1 MRRLAAVVLLSTV
14 LCGCRAAT
22 TPPVAPPNILFV
34 TIDTW
39 RADRLQP
46 SLTPNL
52 SALAAS
58 GATFTNART
67 AAPLTLPSHTTL
79 LTGLLPPAHGVREN
93 GNVLSET
100 HTTIARLLKDRGYQ
114 TAAFVG
120 AFVLDRRFGLAR
132 GFDVYDDKI
141 PRDPNATEKL
151 DAERP
156 AAAVID
162 AALAWFGA
170 QHPAPA
176 TTHPAPGTAH
186 PAPGTAHPAPGTAH
200 PAPAPPH
207 PAPSTQ
213 HPAPFFVWVHLYD
226 PHAPYVLRE
235 TRAASDQQRYDGE
248 VGYADAQLTR
258 LVARL
263 REQSQLANTV
273 IVAAGD
279 HGEGL
284 GEHGERTH
292 GMLLY
297 DSTLRVPL
305 LVAGPGVQPEKR
317 DEAVSLVDVAPTIL
331 ALAGVKAPDAMKG
344 RDLLNPNGRGAAG
357 GTAAEVYAETEYPRV
372 AGWSPLQ
379 ALTDGR
385 WKSIRAGNETEV
397 YDLKNDSSEQRN
409 LASAQQGT
417 ANAMATRI
425 DAIRAAGTA
434 NKSPSVSAEAQ
445 ERLRALGY
453 VASSARP
460 AGGSNAPNPAANV
473 NDWNVFEDALSALNR
488 HDYAAA
494 RTVLNRLSA
503 RHPNALVFQ
512 TTLATVL
519 RESGKPA
526 DALAI
531 YRAAANRS
539 PTDAALLHD
548 LAVAAREAGRLD
560 EAIKADQAALALE
573 PGSPTAHNGLGLL
586 AIDQGRPQ
594 DAVRE
599 FTEAT
604 QIDPNNASYWTNL
617 GNAKRAVGDRGGA
630 EQAYRHALDIDATS
644 ADAANGLGVLLVEA
658 NRPGEAVDWFRRA
671 FEARPGFV
679 EAELNYAIALQ
690 QSGDRQ
696 RAIEVYRS
704 LLANPGNYPR
714 EKQAARELLA
724 ALGAGR

>member
-14 LCGCRAAT
+14 LCGCRATT
-22 TPPVAPPNILFV
+22 TPPAAPPNILLV

-52 SALAAS
+52 SALARS
-58 GATFTNART
+58 GATFTNARA

-79 LTGLLPPAHGVREN
+79 LTGLLPPVHGVREN
-93 GNVLSET
+93 GNVLNET

-132 GFDVYDDKI
+132 GFDTYDDKI
-141 PRDPNATEKL
+141 PRNPNATEKL

-156 AAAVID
+156 AEAVID
-162 AALAWFGA
+162 AALAWFA
-170 QHPAPA
+170 SQHPTPG
-176 TTHPAPGTAH
+176 TPHPAPGTPH
-186 PAPGTAHPAPGTAH
+186 PAPDTAHPAPDTQH
-200 PAPAPPH
+200 QH

-213 HPAPFFVWVHLYD
+213 HPAPFFVWLHLYD

-235 TRAASDQQRYDGE
+235 PRAASDEQRYDGE
-248 VGYADAQLTR
+248 VGYADEQLAR

-305 LVAGPGVQPEKR
+305 LVAGPGVQPQTR
-317 DEAVSLVDVAPTIL
+317 DEPVSLVDVGPTIL
-331 ALAGVKAPDAMKG
+331 AIAGVASPDVMKG
-344 RDLLNPNGRGAAG
+344 RNLLESNGGRRGTG
-357 GTAAEVYAETEYPRV
+357 SEPETYAETEYPRV

-385 WKSIRAGNETEV
+385 WKTIRAGSQTEL
-397 YDLKNDSSEQRN
+397 YDLKNDTGEQNN
-409 LASAQQGT
+409 LASSQQST
-417 ANAMATRI
+417 ATAMATRI
-425 DAIRAAGTA
+425 DAIHASGASR
-434 NKSPSVSAEAQ
+434 PSQAISTEAQ

-460 AGGSNAPNPAANV
+460 ATGSNAPNPATNV
-473 NDWNVFEDALSALNR
+473 RDWNAFEDALSGLNR

-494 RTVLNRLSA
+494 LATLNQLA
-503 RHPNALVFQ
+503 TRHPNALVFK
-512 TTLATVL
+512 TTLATAL

-526 DALAI
+526 EALAI
-531 YRAAANRS
+531 YRAAASRW
-539 PTDAALLHD
+539 PTDATLLHD
-548 LAVAAREAGRLD
+548 LAVAAREAGSLD
-560 EAIKADQAALALE
+560 EAVKADRAALALE
-573 PGSPTAHNGLGLL
+573 PGSPTASNGLGLL

-594 DAVRE
+594 DAVRL

-604 QIDPNNASYWTNL
+604 QTDPNNASYWTNL
-617 GNAKRAVGDRGGA
+617 GNAKRAAGDRGGA
-630 EQAYRHALDIDATS
+630 EQAYRKALEIDATS
-644 ADAANGLGVLLVEA
+644 PDAANGLGVLLVEA
-658 NRPGEAVDWFRRA
+658 NRPSEAVDWFRRA
-671 FEARPGFV
+671 VDMRPGFV

-690 QSGDRQ
+690 QSGDRP

>member
-1 MRRLAAVVLLSTV
+1 MRRLAAVVLLHTV
-14 LCGCRAAT
+14 LCGCRATT
-22 TPPVAPPNILFV
+22 TPPAAPPNILLV

-52 SALAAS
+52 SALARS
-58 GATFTNART
+58 GATFTNARA

-93 GNVLSET
+93 GNVLKET

-132 GFDVYDDKI
+132 GFDTYDDKI
-141 PRDPNATEKL
+141 PRNPNATEKL
-151 DAERP
+151 DAERS

-162 AALAWFGA
+162 AALAWFA
-170 QHPAPA
+170 SQHPAPS
-176 TTHPAPGTAH
+176 TQHPAPGTPH
-186 PAPGTAHPAPGTAH
+186 PAPDTRHQ
-200 PAPAPPH
+200 H

-213 HPAPFFVWVHLYD
+213 HPAPFFVWLHLYD
-226 PHAPYVLRE
+226 PHAPYLLHE
-235 TRAASDQQRYDGE
+235 PRAASDEQRYDGE
-248 VGYADAQLTR
+248 VGYADAQLAR

-292 GMLLY
+292 GMLVY
-297 DSTLRVPL
+297 DTTLRVPL
-305 LVAGPGVQPEKR
+305 LVAGPGVQPQTR
-317 DEAVSLVDVAPTIL
+317 DEPVSLVDVGPTIL
-331 ALAGVKAPDAMKG
+331 AIAGIAAPDEMKG
-344 RDLLNPNGRGAAG
+344 RNLLGSNGGRQ
-357 GTAAEVYAETEYPRV
+357 GTGSPEPEVYAESEYPRV

-385 WKSIRAGNETEV
+385 WKTIRVGSETEL
-397 YDLKNDSSEQRN
+397 YDLKKDTGEQNN
-409 LASAQQGT
+409 LARSQQST
-417 ANAMATRI
+417 ATAMAARI
-425 DAIRAAGTA
+425 DAIHASGGSAT
-434 NKSPSVSAEAQ
+434 SQPISAEAQ

-453 VASSARP
+453 VASSART
-460 AGGSNAPNPAANV
+460 AIGSNAPNPAAHV
-473 NDWNVFEDALSALNR
+473 GDWNAFEEVLSGLNG
-488 HDYAAA
+488 HDQAAA
-494 RTVLNRLSA
+494 RAALNQLA
-503 RHPNALVFQ
+503 TRHPNAIVFK
-512 TTLATVL
+512 TTLATAL
-519 RESGKPA
+519 REAGKPA
-526 DALAI
+526 EALAI
-531 YRAAANRS
+531 YRAVASRW
-539 PTDAALLHD
+539 PTDATLLHD
-548 LAVAAREAGRLD
+548 LAVAAREAGSLD
-560 EAIKADQAALALE
+560 EAVKADRAALALE
-573 PGSPTAHNGLGLL
+573 PGSPTARNGLGLL

-604 QIDPNNASYWTNL
+604 QTDPNNASYWTNL
-617 GNAKRAVGDRGGA
+617 GNARRAVGDRGGA
-630 EQAYRHALDIDATS
+630 EQAYRKALEIDATS
-644 ADAANGLGVLLVEA
+644 PDAANGLGVLLVEA
-658 NRPGEAVDWFRRA
+658 NRPSEAVDWFRRA
-671 FEARPGFV
+671 VDTRPGFV

>member
-1 MRRLAAVVLLSTV
+1 MRRLAAVVLLYTV

-22 TPPVAPPNILFV
+22 TPPAAPPNILLV

-58 GATFTNART
+58 GATFTNARA

-93 GNVLSET
+93 GNVLNET

-114 TAAFVG
+114 TAAFIG
-120 AFVLDRRFGLAR
+120 AFVLDRRFGLGR

-151 DAERP
+151 EAERP

-162 AALAWFGA
+162 AALTWFASQHPAAPGTQH
-170 QHPAPA
+170 QHPAPS
-176 TTHPAPGTAH
+176 TQHQ
-186 PAPGTAHPAPGTAH
+186 
-200 PAPAPPH
+200 H

-213 HPAPFFVWVHLYD
+213 HPAPFFIWIHLYD
-226 PHAPYVLRE
+226 PHAPYVVRE
-235 TRAASDQQRYDGE
+235 PRATSDEQRYDSE
-248 VGYADAQLTR
+248 VGYADAQLAR
-258 LVARL
+258 LLTRL

-273 IVAAGD
+273 ILAAGD

-305 LVAGPGVQPEKR
+305 LVAGPGVQQQKR
-317 DEAVSLVDVAPTIL
+317 DEPVSLVDVGPTIL
-331 ALAGVKAPDAMKG
+331 AIAGVTAPDVMKG
-344 RDLLNPNGRGAAG
+344 RSLLGSSGSRRGTG
-357 GTAAEVYAETEYPRV
+357 STEPEVYAETEYPRV

-385 WKSIRAGNETEV
+385 WKTIRASRETEL
-397 YDLKNDSSEQRN
+397 YDLKNDAREQNN
-409 LASAQQGT
+409 LASTQEST
-417 ANAMATRI
+417 ATAMATRI
-425 DAIRAAGTA
+425 DAIHASGASSTSQA
-434 NKSPSVSAEAQ
+434 VSAEAQ

-460 AGGSNAPNPAANV
+460 ASGSNAPNPAANV
-473 NDWNVFEDALSALNR
+473 SDWNAFEDALSRLNR
-488 HDYAAA
+488 HDHVAVRAA
-494 RTVLNRLSA
+494 LNQLA
-503 RHPNALVFQ
+503 TRHPNALVFQ
-512 TTLATVL
+512 TTLATAL

-531 YRAAANRS
+531 YRAAASRW
-539 PTDAALLHD
+539 PTDATLLHD

-560 EAIKADQAALALE
+560 EAIQADQAALALE
-573 PGSPTAHNGLGLL
+573 PGSPTARNGLGLL
-586 AIDQGRPQ
+586 AIDQGRNQ
-594 DAVRE
+594 DAVHQ

-604 QIDPNNASYWTNL
+604 QTDPNNASYWTNL
-617 GNAKRAVGDRGGA
+617 GNAKRAIGDRGGA
-630 EQAYRHALDIDATS
+630 EQAYRKGLGIDATS
-644 ADAANGLGVLLVEA
+644 PDAANGLGVLLVEA
-658 NRPGEAVDWFRRA
+658 NRPSEAVDWFRRA
-671 FEARPGFV
+671 VEARPGFV

-690 QSGDRQ
+690 QSGARQ

>member
-1 MRRLAAVVLLSTV
+1 MRRLAAVVLLHTV
-14 LCGCRAAT
+14 LCGCRATT
-22 TPPVAPPNILFV
+22 TPPAAPPNILLV

-52 SALAAS
+52 SALARS
-58 GATFTNART
+58 GATFTNARA

-93 GNVLSET
+93 GNVLNET

-132 GFDVYDDKI
+132 GFDTYDDKI
-141 PRDPNATEKL
+141 PRNPNATEKL
-151 DAERP
+151 DAERS

-162 AALAWFGA
+162 TALAWFA
-170 QHPAPA
+170 SQHPAPD
-176 TTHPAPGTAH
+176 TQHQHPAPGI
-186 PAPGTAHPAPGTAH
+186 
-200 PAPAPPH
+200 
-207 PAPSTQ
+207 Q
-213 HPAPFFVWVHLYD
+213 HPAPFFVWLHLYD
-226 PHAPYVLRE
+226 PHAPYVLHE
-235 TRAASDQQRYDGE
+235 PRAASDEQRYDGE
-248 VGYADAQLTR
+248 VGYADAQLAR

-305 LVAGPGVQPEKR
+305 LVAGPGVQPQTR
-317 DEAVSLVDVAPTIL
+317 DEPVSLVDVGPTIL
-331 ALAGVKAPDAMKG
+331 AIAGSAAPDEMKG
-344 RDLLNPNGRGAAG
+344 RNLLGSNGGRRG
-357 GTAAEVYAETEYPRV
+357 TSPEPEVYAESEYPRV

-385 WKSIRAGNETEV
+385 WKTIRAGSETEL
-397 YDLKNDSSEQRN
+397 YDLKKDTGEQNN
-409 LASAQQGT
+409 LASSQPST
-417 ANAMATRI
+417 ATAMATRI
-425 DAIRAAGTA
+425 DSIHASGAS
-434 NKSPSVSAEAQ
+434 SPSQAISAEAQ

-453 VASSARP
+453 VAGSARP
-460 AGGSNAPNPAANV
+460 ATGSNAPNPAANV
-473 NDWNVFEDALSALNR
+473 RDWNAFEDALSGLNR
-488 HDYAAA
+488 NDHAAA
-494 RTVLNRLSA
+494 RAALNQLVT
-503 RHPNALVFQ
+503 RHPNAIVFK
-512 TTLATVL
+512 TTLATAL
-519 RESGKPA
+519 REAGKPA
-526 DALAI
+526 EALAI
-531 YRAAANRS
+531 YRAAASRW
-539 PTDAALLHD
+539 PTDATLLHD
-548 LAVAAREAGRLD
+548 LAVAAREAGSLD
-560 EAIKADQAALALE
+560 EAVKADRAALALE
-573 PGSPTAHNGLGLL
+573 PGSPTARNGLGLL
-586 AIDQGRPQ
+586 AIDQGRPK

-604 QIDPNNASYWTNL
+604 QTDPNNASYWTNL

-630 EQAYRHALDIDATS
+630 EQAYRKALEIDATS
-644 ADAANGLGVLLVEA
+644 PDAANGLGVLLVEA
-658 NRPGEAVDWFRRA
+658 NRPSEAVDWFRRA
-671 FEARPGFV
+671 IDTRPGFV

-704 LLANPGNYPR
+704 LLANPGDYPR